1 MPYKFF
7 FLLYNDNRRIGGIS
21 MWWRR
26 FKRKQRFRR
35 KKQITYLLLLALMFS
50 MSLGYAVLNTSLNIS
65 GISSLANAKWDIHFD
80 NIVVK
85 EGSVTPTV
93 EPTITNDTTVAF
105 SVTLENP
112 GDYYEFNIDVVN
124 AGTIN
129 AMIDEVSISPVLTD
143 TQQKYLDYMMKTTMV
158 SLILYI

>member
-1 MPYKFF
+1 
-7 FLLYNDNRRIGGIS
+7 

-85 EGSVTPTV
+85 ENCS
-93 EPTITNDTTVAF
+93 F
-105 SVTLENP
+105 F
-112 GDYYEFNIDVVN
+112 GDFRK
-124 AGTIN
+124 
-129 AMIDEVSISPVLTD
+129 SWRL
-143 TQQKYLDYMMKTTMV
+143 L
-158 SLILYI
+158 